1 MINILYFY
9 HNDYNLA
16 NFEHSPEND
25 VNEHHLV
32 LAFEIHHTSN
42 KTRAKSLHSVAK
54 NYAERTKNNRAIKIF
69 LLTSTTR
76 CCVFFR

>member
-9 HNDYNLA
+9 HNDYDLA
-16 NFEHSPEND
+16 NDEHSPENV

-42 KTRAKSLHSVAK
+42 KTRAKLLHSVARI
-54 NYAERTKNNRAIKIF
+54 AERTKNNRAIKIF
-69 LLTSTTR
+69 LLTSTTH